1 MMERRS
7 MAFIQIVVGMI
18 LLAVSGCEKAPKKQ
32 VRIPE
37 VSVLYPI
44 EQDVTRYLEYTGN
57 TAAIEY
63 VDIRARVAGFLEKIY
78 FEPQSR
84 VKAGDLLFLIDPR
97 QYKAQA
103 DEAKAKLEAAKAQY
117 ELAKIEEDLAR
128 SLESKEAVSW
138 LKLQQAVAKSG
149 VAKADAALAQAAL
162 DTANLNVEYT
172 RVTSPING
180 RVSRNLVD
188 VGNLVGAVE
197 KTLLT
202 TVVNEEAIYC
212 YFNVSELDLLAA
224 RRAHLSAVGSSLK
237 SHQIP
242 VYLGLADETGYPH
255 EGLVDFIDTKLNP
268 ATGTIQVR
276 ALFPNKDGLLLAGM
290 FARVRVPLDTKKS
303 LIIPDVAVQ
312 FDQGGRYV
320 FVVNSDNVVQH
331 RRIKIDHSV
340 DDMRV
345 VEEGLQSTDQVI
357 IEGVQRVRPGS
368 KVRTAPF
375 SASSRTAHPKPRATA
390 GDK

>member
-1 MMERRS
+1 MERRA
-7 MAFIQIVVGMI
+7 MVVMQIVISI
-18 LLAVSGCEKAPKKQ
+18 LLLTVFGCEKSPKKQ

-37 VSVLYPI
+37 VSVCQPI

-84 VKAGDLLFLIDPR
+84 VKAGELLFLIDPR

-117 ELAKIEEDLAR
+117 ELAKIEEDLSR
-128 SLESKEAVSW
+128 SLEAKDAVSW
-138 LKLQQAVAKSG
+138 LKLQQAIAKSG
-149 VAKADAALAQAAL
+149 VSKADVALAQAAL
-162 DTANLNVEYT
+162 DTANLNLEYT
-172 RVTSPING
+172 RVTSPIKG

-202 TVVNEEAIYC
+202 TVVNDESIYC
-212 YFNVSELDLLAA
+212 YFNVSEMDLLAA
-224 RRAHLSAVGSSLK
+224 RRAHTAAVGASLR
-237 SHQIP
+237 SQHIP

-255 EGLVDFIDTKLNP
+255 EGFMDFVDTKLNP
-268 ATGTIQVR
+268 ATSTIQVR
-276 ALFPNKDGLLLAGM
+276 GVFPNPDGFLLSGM
-290 FARVRVPLDTKKS
+290 FARVRVPLNSQKA
-303 LIIPDVAVQ
+303 LLIPDVAVQ

-320 FVVNSDNVVQH
+320 FVVSSDNVVQR
-331 RRIKIDHSV
+331 RRIKVGHSV

-345 VEEGLQSTDQVI
+345 VEEGLQSTDQLIV
-357 IEGVQRVRPGS
+357 EGVQRVRPGS
-368 KVRTAPF
+368 KVKVAPF
-375 SASSRTAHPKPRATA
+375 SASSREPRPESSGAPK
-390 GDK
+390 DK